1 MTKFEMLMKK
11 SDECETKAINEKD
24 LDLRMFW
31 HNASAGFKEKAL
43 SLPVMEGV
51 REVE

>member
-1 MTKFEMLMKK
+1 MTRYEMLMKK
-11 SDECETKAINEKD
+11 SDECEAKAINEKN

-31 HNASAGFKEKAL
+31 HNASIGFKVKAL
-43 SLPVMEGV
+43 SLSVMEGV